1 MAWWLTALA
10 DFTEDT
16 GLILIPHRLVT
27 ATCNSNSRG
36 ALAPSSGFLGYE
48 AQTCTGRTL
57 RQIKI
62 NRFLTLKKAQIKQ

>member
-16 GLILIPHRLVT
+16 GLILITHRLVT

-36 ALAPSSGFLGYE
+36 LWRPLLASLATRHKHVQAKHSD
-48 AQTCTGRTL
+48 R
-57 RQIKI
+57 
-62 NRFLTLKKAQIKQ
+62 